1 MHAIPPTPQTPDE
14 ESAQA
19 DLQTGPELGIYHF
32 NHYHINFTVPPP
44 FVGKENVRVEGKQK
58 HETKEKQKESEVVTF
73 RAKSNSLVRST
84 RAHSMY
90 LDSRHRRH
98 RAGGDRE
105 SSESCGESN
114 PSTPTDSQ
122 LGSTRAL
129 RNSDRSTDRSRSS
142 GLGNITHSA
151 TLPASVR
158 RRAQSMSEATPRS
171 SKAPPAGRNARKTD
185 PNTRQKSDHQKSIGK
200 GPRVPLAMAQTDSPV
215 HRSSA
220 TCSAHLVSGELTAES
235 PVTSRSDGGHLGRN
249 PSPIQLESTLIE
261 EDEEAGETGGNSKAQ
276 ESLVKQQADQ
286 TVKSRV
292 PIETESAAF
301 QVDTRELQVTL
312 EAIPRL
318 SVGRSPTATP
328 LQPGSTSLPNSPSGS
343 PSRRSALPPPSEP
356 ESTPPVSVTATHSS
370 TTPTPTSIEPQTE
383 GRAKSTSPIVGLTRG
398 DGESPLCGRSMST
411 MALAGLTGSER
422 EGGQRSSTM
431 LPRRNKHTVAFKEKS
446 TIGMKVY
453 CTCTH
458 VSTYVTM

>member
-1 MHAIPPTPQTPDE
+1 M
-14 ESAQA
+14 
-19 DLQTGPELGIYHF
+19 
-32 NHYHINFTVPPP
+32 
-44 FVGKENVRVEGKQK
+44 
-58 HETKEKQKESEVVTF
+58 TF
-73 RAKSNSLVRST
+73 RAKSNSLVRSS

-90 LDSRHRRH
+90 LESRHRRP
-98 RAGGDRE
+98 RVGGDRE

-142 GLGNITHSA
+142 GLGNITHSS

-158 RRAQSMSEATPRS
+158 RRAQSMSDATPRS
-171 SKAPPAGRNARKTD
+171 SKAPPAGRNARKAD

-200 GPRVPLAMAQTDSPV
+200 GPRVPLATAQTDSPV
-215 HRSSA
+215 HRGLV

-235 PVTSRSDGGHLGRN
+235 PVTLKSDGGHLGRN
-249 PSPIQLESTLIE
+249 PSPIQLDSTLVE
-261 EDEEAGETGGNSKAQ
+261 EDEEAGETGGSSKAQ

-312 EAIPRL
+312 EGIPRL
-318 SVGRSPTATP
+318 SVGRSTTAAP

-343 PSRRSALPPPSEP
+343 PSRRSKLPPPEP
-356 ESTPPVSVTATHSS
+356 ESTPPLSVTSIHSS
-370 TTPTPTSIEPQTE
+370 ATPTPTSTKPETE
-383 GRAKSTSPIVGLTRG
+383 GRAKSTSPIVGLPHG
-398 DGESPLCGRSMST
+398 ESESPLSSRSMST
-411 MALAGLTGSER
+411 MALAGSER
-422 EGGQRSSTM
+422 EDGQRSSMT

-446 TIGMKVY
+446 TKGMKVY
-453 CTCTH
+453 CTCTR
-458 VSTYVTM
+458 MCLRM